1 MLPKTMAGSAPAL
14 ERLSPTSYAQC
25 LSLTTLLK
33 TTAKG
38 PHHQRS
44 RNDTGMVPAEPR
56 MDLDA
61 GEMAIVGEIA
71 TLQPIALHQA
81 SEKHTM
87 PQIQHIIDVLER
99 IAPPAL
105 QEDYD
110 NSGLLVGEPHAEIQK
125 VLVSLDVT
133 EEVVE
138 EARASGA
145 GLIVSHHPIV
155 FKPLRSLTG
164 KDQVERTVMAALRA
178 GIGLYAIHTNLDN
191 VAHGVN
197 AMMCRKL
204 GLEGMQV
211 LRPVSGTLAKVAT
224 FVPHAHAEAV
234 REAMFLAGGGRIGH
248 YDECSFNQMGEGTFR
263 AGNGA
268 QPFVGQLGERHHED
282 ETRVEMVVERWNV
295 RKVAAAMKSAH
306 PYEEV
311 AHDVVMLDNA
321 HPTAGSGGIGT
332 FPEPVEWSDFVGR
345 VKSAFNAPIVRHT
358 NPPKKAIRRVALCG
372 GTGSFLLSDAMRAGA
387 DVFLSSDFKYHEFF
401 GTEGQITIADIG
413 HAEAESGISQWLVDQ
428 LADFKHGFPN
438 FAVLLSEVRTNPI
451 YVS

>member
-1 MLPKTMAGSAPAL
+1 
-14 ERLSPTSYAQC
+14 
-25 LSLTTLLK
+25 
-33 TTAKG
+33 
-38 PHHQRS
+38 
-44 RNDTGMVPAEPR
+44 

-71 TLQPIALHQA
+71 TLQPIALHQV

-110 NSGLLVGEPHAEIQK
+110 NSGLLVGEPQTEIQK

-138 EARASGA
+138 EAKSIGA

-164 KDQVERTVMAALRA
+164 KNQVERTVMAALRA

-204 GLEGMQV
+204 GLQGMEV
-211 LRPVSGTLAKVAT
+211 LRPASETLAKIST
-224 FVPHAHAEAV
+224 FVPSGHAEPV
-234 REAMFLAGGGRIGH
+234 REAMFMSGGGQIGQ
-248 YDECSFNQMGEGTFR
+248 YDECSFNQIGQGTFR

-268 QPFVGQLGERHHED
+268 HPFVGELGKRHTEE
-282 ETRVEMVVERWNV
+282 ETRIEMVVERWNV
-295 RKVAAAMKSAH
+295 RKVIAAMKSAH

-311 AHDVVMLDNA
+311 AHDVVMLDNV
-321 HPTAGSGGIGT
+321 HPTAGSGGVGT
-332 FPEPVEWSDFVGR
+332 FAEPVAWSDFVER
-345 VKSAFNAPIVRHT
+345 VKSAFHAPIIRHT
-358 NPPKKAIRRVALCG
+358 NPPKKAIRKVALCG
-372 GTGSFLLSDAMRAGA
+372 GTGSFLLPDAMRAGA

-401 GTEGQITIADIG
+401 GAEGRITIADIG

-451 YVS
+451 HVS

>member
-1 MLPKTMAGSAPAL
+1 
-14 ERLSPTSYAQC
+14 
-25 LSLTTLLK
+25 
-33 TTAKG
+33 
-38 PHHQRS
+38 
-44 RNDTGMVPAEPR
+44 
-56 MDLDA
+56 
-61 GEMAIVGEIA
+61 MAIVGEIA
-71 TLQPIALHQA
+71 TLQPIALQKV
-81 SEKHTM
+81 SENHTM
-87 PQIQHIIDVLER
+87 PQIQHIIDFLER

-110 NSGLLVGEPHAEIQK
+110 NSGLLVGEPHTEIQK

-138 EARASGA
+138 EARANGA

-155 FKPLRSLTG
+155 FRPLRSLTG
-164 KDQVERTVMAALRA
+164 RNQVERTVMAALRA

-211 LRPVSGTLAKVAT
+211 LRPATETLAKVVT
-224 FVPHAHAEAV
+224 FVPQGHSEVV
-234 REAMFLAGGGRIGH
+234 RNAMFAAGGGQIGQ
-248 YDECSFNQMGEGTFR
+248 YDECSFNLDGEGTFR
-263 AGNGA
+263 AGEGA
-268 QPFVGQLGERHHED
+268 RPFVGQLQERHHEG
-282 ETRVEMVVERWNV
+282 ETRIEMVVERWNV
-295 RKVAAAMKSAH
+295 RKVISAMKAAH

-332 FPEPVEWSDFVGR
+332 FAEPIAWSDFVER
-345 VKSAFNAPIVRHT
+345 VKSAFDAPVVRHT
-358 NPPKKAIRRVALCG
+358 NPPKKAIQTVALCG
-372 GTGSFLLSDAMRAGA
+372 GTGSFLLSDAIRAGA

-401 GTEGQITIADIG
+401 DTEGRITIADIG

-428 LADFKHGFPN
+428 LADFKLGFPN

-451 YVS
+451 HVS

>member
-1 MLPKTMAGSAPAL
+1 
-14 ERLSPTSYAQC
+14 
-25 LSLTTLLK
+25 
-33 TTAKG
+33 
-38 PHHQRS
+38 
-44 RNDTGMVPAEPR
+44 
-56 MDLDA
+56 LDE

-71 TLQPIALHQA
+71 TLQPIALQKA
-81 SEKHTM
+81 TENHTM
-87 PQIQHIIDVLER
+87 PQIQHIIDALER

-110 NSGLLVGEPHAEIQK
+110 NSGLLVGEPHTEIQK

-138 EARASGA
+138 EARACGA

-155 FKPLRSLTG
+155 FRPLSSLTG
-164 KDQVERTVMAALRA
+164 KNQVERTVMAALRA

-211 LRPVSGTLAKVAT
+211 LRPAANTLAKVVT
-224 FVPHAHAEAV
+224 FVPHGHAEAV
-234 REAMFLAGGGRIGH
+234 REAMFSAGGGRIGH
-248 YDECSFNQMGEGTFR
+248 YDECSFSLKGDGTFR
-263 AGNGA
+263 AGKGA
-268 QPFVGQLGERHHED
+268 QPFVGQPDKRHHEG
-282 ETRVEMVVERWNV
+282 ETRIEMVVERWNLS
-295 RKVAAAMKSAH
+295 KVIREMKSAH

-311 AHDVVMLDNA
+311 AHDAVLLDNL
-321 HPTAGSGGIGT
+321 HPTAGSGGMGT
-332 FPEPVEWSDFVGR
+332 FSEPMTWDGFIDR
-345 VKSAFNAPIVRHT
+345 VKSAFGAPIVRHT
-358 NPPKKAIRRVALCG
+358 IPTKNMIQKVALCG

-401 GTEGQITIADIG
+401 ATEGQITIADIG

-428 LADFKHGFPN
+428 LADLKDGFPN

-451 YVS
+451 HVS